1 MPKIQQALKQT
12 SMEKSEIT
20 QRVNKEHINPTED
33 ELEKS
38 NMVIKAISEEF
49 AEVLLEKDIK
59 DVSFEI
65 KAAVAKK
72 CGELNITF
80 EEQKRI
86 EKTVLSMALGHG
98 PIEVYLNDPGVTE
111 IVIQRFDNIVIEK
124 NGKVERTD
132 VTFANEEQLMIII
145 KRIVQQTGR
154 QINLSTPIV
163 DARLA
168 DGSRVNATIPPVS
181 PDGATMTIRKFN
193 NKVLSGRDYIRFG
206 SLNKEM
212 LYFLERCVRGAISMF
227 VSGGTGT
234 GKTTLLNMLSAYI
247 PADNLI
253 VTIEDTCE
261 LKLQQPNVRRKEVR
275 LSGTNGML
283 NVDQKTLV
291 KNALRERPDRI
302 ILGEVR
308 DGSIVDLISAMSTG
322 HEGSM
327 STIHANSPKNMCDV
341 RIPILYSMNDE
352 AHFSE
357 SSIAMQIAEAI
368 QIIVQITRLPDGS
381 RKLTH
386 ISHVDGLTANGK
398 VNVKDIFVYDRNT
411 DSFRS
416 TGYIPKKIIKM
427 IRDKGLDFNEKIFEQ
442 ARVRS
447 QSSRNN
453 QAAKKQ
459 SDEKVNSKIPLS
471 TPEVNQSKSDANE
484 ESE

>member
-1 MPKIQQALKQT
+1 
-12 SMEKSEIT
+12 
-20 QRVNKEHINPTED
+20 
-33 ELEKS
+33 
-38 NMVIKAISEEF
+38 
-49 AEVLLEKDIK
+49 
-59 DVSFEI
+59 
-65 KAAVAKK
+65 
-72 CGELNITF
+72 
-80 EEQKRI
+80 
-86 EKTVLSMALGHG
+86 
-98 PIEVYLNDPGVTE
+98 
-111 IVIQRFDNIVIEK
+111 
-124 NGKVERTD
+124 
-132 VTFANEEQLMIII
+132 
-145 KRIVQQTGR
+145 
-154 QINLSTPIV
+154 
-163 DARLA
+163 
-168 DGSRVNATIPPVS
+168 
-181 PDGATMTIRKFN
+181 
-193 NKVLSGRDYIRFG
+193 
-206 SLNKEM
+206 
-212 LYFLERCVRGAISMF
+212 MF